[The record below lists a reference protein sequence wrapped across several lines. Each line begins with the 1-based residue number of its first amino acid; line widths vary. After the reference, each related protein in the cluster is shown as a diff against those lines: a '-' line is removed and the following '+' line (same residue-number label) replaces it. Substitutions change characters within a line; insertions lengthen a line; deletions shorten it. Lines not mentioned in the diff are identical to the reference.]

1 MRDIKNGNICNI
13 KFIYGKK
20 SKNIRGEFKADW
32 ENSRNISE
40 VGIIDFDNI
49 FWFKPKIKEINEN
62 SKGAERKRKLKWSKR
77 GSG

>member
-1 MRDIKNGNICNI
+1 MKDINNGDISNI
-13 KFIYGKK
+13 KFVYGKK

>member
-1 MRDIKNGNICNI
+1 MMVGSILM
-13 KFIYGKK
+13 IYKRRK
-20 SKNIRGEFKADW
+20 EKNIRGEFKADW

>member
-1 MRDIKNGNICNI
+1 MIKNIQKMDVWEIKQMEIYVI

-32 ENSRNISE
+32 ENSRNISK

-49 FWFKPKIKEINEN
+49 FWFKPKIKGNL
-62 SKGAERKRKLKWSKR
+62 KLN
-77 GSG
+77 